1 MYWSFSNC
9 FQASRSIN
17 LSSFSQI
24 QNIKMKNCQT
34 IALLLAALVACTTAF
49 APVAP
54 TTRSPVKA
62 TKLNMVP
69 KESTETKDNQNAAA
83 VAAFATAMAPFAA
96 HAADVDEGVVI
107 GYGAGLV
114 ACVVSLA
121 VGFAI
126 GYGTLVKP

>member
-1 MYWSFSNC
+1 
-9 FQASRSIN
+9 
-17 LSSFSQI
+17 
-24 QNIKMKNCQT
+24 MKNCQT
-34 IALLLAALVACTTAF
+34 VAILLAALVACATAF

-54 TTRSPVKA
+54 STRAPSVRAVKA
-62 TKLNMVP
+62 LAAVP
-69 KESTETKDNQNAAA
+69 KDSETVKDTNAAA

-96 HAADVDEGVVI
+96 QAADIDEGVVI

>member
-1 MYWSFSNC
+1 
-9 FQASRSIN
+9 
-17 LSSFSQI
+17 
-24 QNIKMKNCQT
+24 MKNCQS
-34 IALLLAALVACTTAF
+34 ILILVAALVACASAF

-54 TTRSPVKA
+54 TTRSPSVRAVKA
-62 TKLNMVP
+62 LAAVP
-69 KESTETKDNQNAAA
+69 KDSETSAKDNNAAA

-96 HAADVDEGVVI
+96 NAADIDEGVII

>member
-1 MYWSFSNC
+1 
-9 FQASRSIN
+9 
-17 LSSFSQI
+17 
-24 QNIKMKNCQT
+24 MKTFQT
-34 IALLLAALVACTTAF
+34 IAFLFAAIIACTTAF
-49 APVAP
+49 STPSAKTSFKPAAV
-54 TTRSPVKA
+54 
-62 TKLNMVP
+62 VP
-69 KESTETKDNQNAAA
+69 KVEAKPAENKNAAA

-96 HAADVDEGVVI
+96 HATEVDEATII

>member
-1 MYWSFSNC
+1 
-9 FQASRSIN
+9 
-17 LSSFSQI
+17 
-24 QNIKMKNCQT
+24 MKTFQT
-34 IALLLAALVACTTAF
+34 IFFFAAVVACVSAF

-54 TTRSPVKA
+54 STRSPVRA
-62 TKLNMVP
+62 PMPLSMVP
-69 KESTETKDNQNAAA
+69 KDESASVKDQKAAA
-83 VAAFATAMAPFAA
+83 IAAFATAMAPFAA
-96 HAADVDEGVVI
+96 NAADIDEGIVI